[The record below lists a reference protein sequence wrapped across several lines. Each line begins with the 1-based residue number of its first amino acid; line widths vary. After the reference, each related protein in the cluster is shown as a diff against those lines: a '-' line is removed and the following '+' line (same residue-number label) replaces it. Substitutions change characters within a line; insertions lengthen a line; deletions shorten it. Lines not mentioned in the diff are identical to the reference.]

1 MKAVGIMPAAALA
14 IMAAGWG
21 ATPAVADNTVKI
33 GVAVALTGP
42 LAPYEETEGARCMA
56 DKLNKAAGPND
67 PKIEVQTADNRSDA
81 QLSVSLGQ
89 KFLDDGDQVIAGLP
103 FPDALI
109 PMTTMAKSYGV
120 TVYSAPNTQV
130 EMQELDTDNFI
141 AGAVPDPIN
150 AAATAAQVYAKG
162 GRSAVLLTSEDAG
175 SWSAKLP
182 EWFGEA
188 FTAWGGKVLG
198 KFNYSFGITDWS
210 PQIASIKALPEKPD
224 VVHVCGVLPDVGIL
238 IRQLRANGYD
248 GWVVGCDGF
257 DDPSLESTVG
267 KPEDLSKVM
276 FATHGIVGMGGPI
289 DAFLAQCKADG
300 YKVNGIFDALGAD
313 MVMVV
318 AGAAKKAGSTDPVK
332 LREAMRA
339 EGGYPGL
346 TASTISFFEHKSYPV
361 KTVPVIGFENG
372 KRVLLTDAMPTKIPY
387 LK

>member
-1 MKAVGIMPAAALA
+1 MPAAALA
-14 IMAAGWG
+14 ILAGSFG
-21 ATPAVADNTVKI
+21 ATPASAENVVKI

-67 PKIEVQTADNRSDA
+67 PKIVVETADNRSDA
-81 QLSVSLGQ
+81 QLSVSLAQ
-89 KFLDDGDQVIAGLP
+89 KFLDDGDQIVAGVP
-103 FPDALI
+103 VPDSLI
-109 PMTTMAKSYGV
+109 PITQMAKGYGA

-130 EMQELDTDNFI
+130 EMQELDADNFI

-150 AAATAAQVYAKG
+150 AAATAAEVYKEG
-162 GRSAVLLTSEDAG
+162 GRKAVLLTSEDSG

-188 FTAWGGKVLG
+188 FTDWGGKVLG

-224 VVHVCGVLPDVGIL
+224 VIHVSGILPDVGIL

-248 GWVVGCDGF
+248 GWVVGSDGF
-257 DDPSLESTVG
+257 DDPSLEATVG
-267 KPEDLSKVM
+267 NPDYLKKVI
-276 FATHGIVGMGGPI
+276 FATHGLVGMGGPI
-289 DAFLAQCKADG
+289 DAFLAQCKAEG
-300 YKVNGIFDALGAD
+300 FKVNGIFDALGAD
-313 MVMVV
+313 MVMV
-318 AGAAKKAGSTDPVK
+318 AQAAAKKAGTTDPVK
-332 LREAMRA
+332 LREAIRA

-346 TASTISFFEHKSYPV
+346 TAPTISFFEHKSYPV

>member
-1 MKAVGIMPAAALA
+1 MKAVRFMPAAALA
-14 IMAAGWG
+14 ILTAAFG
-21 ATPAVADNTVKI
+21 AAPAVADSTVKI

-67 PKIEVQTADNRSDA
+67 PKIVVETADNRSDA
-81 QLSVSLGQ
+81 QLSVSLAQ
-89 KFLDDGDQVIAGLP
+89 KFLDDGDQIVAGVP
-103 FPDALI
+103 FPDSLI
-109 PMTTMAKSYGV
+109 PITQMAKGYGA

-130 EMQELDTDNFI
+130 EMQELDADNFI

-150 AAATAAQVYAKG
+150 AAATAAQVYKEG
-162 GRSAVLLTSEDAG
+162 GRNAVLLTSEDSG

-188 FTAWGGKVLG
+188 LTAWGGKVLG

-224 VVHVCGVLPDVGIL
+224 VIHVSGILPDVGIL

-248 GWVVGCDGF
+248 GWIVGSDGF

-267 KPEDLSKVM
+267 NPAYLDKVI
-276 FATHGIVGMGGPI
+276 FATHGLVGMGGPI
-289 DAFLAQCKADG
+289 DAFLAQCKAEG
-300 YKVNGIFDALGAD
+300 FKVNGIFDALGAD
-313 MVMVV
+313 MVMV
-318 AGAAKKAGSTDPVK
+318 AASAAKKAGTTDPVK

-346 TASTISFFEHKSYPV
+346 TAPTISFFEHKSYPV

>member
-1 MKAVGIMPAAALA
+1 MKAVRFMPAAALA
-14 IMAAGWG
+14 ILAAGLG
-21 ATPAVADNTVKI
+21 AAPASADNTVKI

-67 PKIEVQTADNRSDA
+67 PKIVVETADNRSDA
-81 QLSVSLGQ
+81 QLSVSLAQ
-89 KFLDDGDQVIAGLP
+89 KFLDDGDQIVAGVP
-103 FPDALI
+103 FPDSLI
-109 PMTTMAKSYGV
+109 PITQMAKSYGA

-130 EMQELDTDNFI
+130 EMQELDADNFI

-150 AAATAAQVYAKG
+150 AAATAAQVYKEG
-162 GRSAVLLTSEDAG
+162 GRKAVLLTSEDSG

-224 VVHVCGVLPDVGIL
+224 VIHVSGILPDVGIL

-248 GWVVGCDGF
+248 GWIVGSDGF

-267 KPEDLSKVM
+267 NPAYLDKVI
-276 FATHGIVGMGGPI
+276 FATHGLVGMGGPI

-300 YKVNGIFDALGAD
+300 FKVNGIFDALGAD
-313 MVMVV
+313 MVMV
-318 AGAAKKAGSTDPVK
+318 AAAAAKKAGTTDPVK

-346 TASTISFFEHKSYPV
+346 TAPTISFFEHKSYPV